1 MDSGEVDES
10 DAFVKRIH
18 ERVEEVNRDSEVLE
32 IMTIEEEM
40 NVRAD
45 YAYKQGAA
53 QKQREIA
60 KNLKHAG
67 IPIAVIAENTGLTT
81 EEIEKL

>member
-53 QKQREIA
+53 QEKREIA
-60 KNLKHAG
+60 RSMLQEG
-67 IPIAVIAENTGLTT
+67 IAKTVITKITGLSA
-81 EEIEKL
+81 EEIERL

>member
-1 MDSGEVDES
+1 MDSGKVDES
-10 DAFVKRIH
+10 DAFIKRIH
-18 ERVEEVNRDSEVLE
+18 ERVKEVNRDSEVIE
-32 IMTIEEEM
+32 IMTLEEEM

-60 KNLKHAG
+60 KNLKQSG
-67 IPIAVIAENTGLTT
+67 ISIDVIAENTGLTA
-81 EEIEKL
+81 EEIERL